1 MYPLN
6 TDSFKLKQLVLID
19 FKVAENTVYCN
30 FVLFVHLA
38 IFMCTFSWVYIYML
52 HGIFFNSC
60 ILVPHVSLHLLIVKL
75 LNCFIFVINAAI
87 NILLLLGLLSEDKF
101 KVMGLIGQRR
111 WTFYLLTADFP
122 KC

>member
-1 MYPLN
+1 
-6 TDSFKLKQLVLID
+6 
-19 FKVAENTVYCN
+19 
-30 FVLFVHLA
+30 
-38 IFMCTFSWVYIYML
+38 ML

-60 ILVPHVSLHLLIVKL
+60 ILVPHDSLHLLIVKL

-87 NILLLLGLLSEDKF
+87 NILLLGLLSEDKF
-101 KVMGLIGQRR
+101 KVMRLIGQRR

>member
-1 MYPLN
+1 MFH
-6 TDSFKLKQLVLID
+6 D
-19 FKVAENTVYCN
+19 
-30 FVLFVHLA
+30 
-38 IFMCTFSWVYIYML
+38 IY
-52 HGIFFNSC
+52 FNSC
-60 ILVPHVSLHLLIVKL
+60 ILVLYDSLHLLIVKP
-75 LNCFIFVINAAI
+75 LNCFRCFIFVITAAI